1 MKLLS
6 LCLRTRL
13 LPSFEFPQFRKDLGQ
28 LSMARRSIRG
38 VLLQLD
44 IDPGET
50 NVDTF
55 LSMIDHFYEYPN
67 EYRSLIYDHSD

>member
-1 MKLLS
+1 M
-6 LCLRTRL
+6 T
-13 LPSFEFPQFRKDLGQ
+13 PSFEFPQFRKDLGQ

-55 LSMIDHFYEYPN
+55 VAMIDHFYEYPD